1 MIYIFNDLEWKDI
14 NNFKNV
20 VDDTYQISKYGDV
33 RYKNDNKKITI
44 KIANKN
50 KHPYYAAYLKLK
62 NEKSGWILIHQLVGR
77 FFLTPD
83 KKYKDVDLD
92 SLVVDH
98 LNNNGLNNYYLN
110 LQLKTR
116 GENVSD
122 AFKMGFN
129 DLSGEKHRDSF
140 ISDEEAYKICECI
153 EKNMCIEDIL
163 KKMNMPINKKYRTLI
178 ARIHHKSSFKKIS
191 KNFNFPKKLYTK
203 QQQYIISLIPKII
216 EMEKS
221 GKSDYEIYKILWGNN
236 ENYKYNSRMLTL
248 KNIRERKIYKD
259 VINNYIFDCSTTIEI
274 EIRE

>member
-20 VDDTYQISKYGDV
+20 VDDTYQISNYGDV

-163 KKMNMPINKKYRTLI
+163 KKMNM
-178 ARIHHKSSFKKIS
+178 
-191 KNFNFPKKLYTK
+191 
-203 QQQYIISLIPKII
+203 
-216 EMEKS
+216 EKS